1 MLYCFL
7 LKKKKNLNHA
17 ELVIGAV
24 FLCAG
29 ENGVVEKKEEE
40 EKSVLREVYSSDL

>member
-7 LKKKKNLNHA
+7 LKKKNLNHA

-29 ENGVVEKKEEE
+29 ENGVVEKKEEK
-40 EKSVLREVYSSDL
+40 KSVLREVYSSDL